1 MLLGICITYANSAL
15 DFIKNL
21 LFVYRKFDVEKAEA
35 LKEQWEECERLRE
48 KAVEE
53 ACTALRKQLR
63 DEFAWEKEKAIAE
76 ALAHARV
83 NIKYCKSSYFYGN
96 RISHFQNFIYV
107 YLLLTGEV
115 PNP

>member
-1 MLLGICITYANSAL
+1 MC
-15 DFIKNL
+15 
-21 LFVYRKFDVEKAEA
+21 RKFDAEKAEA

-83 NIKYCKSSYFYGN
+83 NNKYCKLTCLYGD
-96 RISHFQNFIYV
+96 RISLFLKKV
-107 YLLLTGEV
+107 MKW
-115 PNP
+115 